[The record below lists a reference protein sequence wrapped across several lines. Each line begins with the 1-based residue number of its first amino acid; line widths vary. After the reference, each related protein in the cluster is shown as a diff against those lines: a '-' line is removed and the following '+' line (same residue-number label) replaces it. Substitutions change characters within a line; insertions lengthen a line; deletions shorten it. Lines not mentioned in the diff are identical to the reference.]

1 MAGLTLASLGIPQSI
16 GYVTL
21 VNLASQYGLYT
32 SVVPPLVYALMGS
45 LGEIAIVLV
54 AVVSLLL
61 SSKVQNVVDPIANAV
76 VYRKL
81 LMISRL

>member
-1 MAGLTLASLGIPQSI
+1 MI
-16 GYVTL
+16 G
-21 VNLASQYGLYT
+21 
-32 SVVPPLVYALMGS
+32 
-45 LGEIAIVLV
+45 LV